1 MRARGFTLAELM
13 IVVVLFGVVA
23 VLAAINLS
31 NVRKA
36 SDIDAF
42 ARALMNHVTTARRR
56 AVQTGRPYVLD
67 LRPNSVSFCQ
77 QDPTNSGQRT
87 CPSPAGL
94 ESSRRFDAGSDA
106 TVVYYATDLDN
117 PTLGSRPTRNAIGTG
132 TALLLLPNGSCDSL
146 PQTPVP
152 DGFSIY
158 LRSASNAAR
167 RRLVGI
173 SPTAARPRIT
183 DNW

>member
-1 MRARGFTLAELM
+1 MKARGFTLAELM

-23 VLAAINLS
+23 VLAAISLS
-31 NVRKA
+31 NVRHA
-36 SDIDAF
+36 SDLDAF

-56 AVQTGRPYVLD
+56 AVQTGRTYVLD

-77 QDPTNSGQRT
+77 QDPANPGQRT
-87 CPSPAGL
+87 CPSSAGL
-94 ESSRRFDAGSDA
+94 ESSHRFDAGRDA
-106 TVVYYATDLDN
+106 TVMYYATDLDN
-117 PTLGSRPTRNAIGTG
+117 PTLGSRPTRSAIGTG

-158 LRSASNAAR
+158 LQSASNAAR
-167 RRLVGI
+167 RRLVAI

-183 DNW
+183 DIW